1 MRKLL
6 VSICAAAL
14 SVGTAVST
22 AAPVAAA
29 PIVPA
34 PIQAAPSDI
43 IQVQDRQWR
52 RHGFQPGRP
61 GFQQR
66 RQGFYHDRDRGRY
79 YYNGHRGYRDY
90 RPGYR
95 RYNDF
100 WFPAGAF
107 VAGALLGG
115 ALAAPPAPV
124 YREPVRRV
132 YGGDAHVRW
141 CYDRYRSYRAYDN
154 TFQPY
159 NGPRQQCY
167 SPYS

>member
-1 MRKLL
+1 MRKFL
-6 VSICAAAL
+6 VSLCAAAL
-14 SVGTAVST
+14 SIGTAVST

-29 PIVPA
+29 PIIPMPA
-34 PIQAAPSDI
+34 QAAPGSDVI
-43 IQVQDRQWR
+43 NVQDWNYRRYPAWQ
-52 RHGFQPGRP
+52 RHGNVPGRP
-61 GFQQR
+61 GFYQN
-66 RQGFYHDRDRGRY
+66 RGRY

-132 YGGDAHVRW
+132 YRGGDAHVQW
-141 CYDRYRSYRAYDN
+141 CYNRYRSYRAYDN

-167 SPYS
+167 SPY

>member
-1 MRKLL
+1 MKKYLA
-6 VSICAAAL
+6 SFCAAAI
-14 SVGTAVST
+14 SFGTIVST

-34 PIQAAPSDI
+34 PVAKVQSDI
-43 IQVQDRQWR
+43 INVQGESGNWR
-52 RHGFQPGRP
+52 NRGY
-61 GFQQR
+61 QR
-66 RQGFYHDRDRGRY
+66 YRGNH
-79 YYNGHRGYRDY
+79 YYNGHRGYRNY

-95 RYNDF
+95 RHNGY

-107 VAGALLGG
+107 IAGALLGG
-115 ALAAPPAPV
+115 ALAAPAPAPI

-132 YGGDAHVRW
+132 RMNDAHVRW
-141 CYDRYRSYRAYDN
+141 CYNRYRSYRAADN

>member
-1 MRKLL
+1 MRKLV

-14 SVGTAVST
+14 SIGTAVST

-29 PIVPA
+29 PIVPVPA
-34 PIQAAPSDI
+34 QAAPNSDVI
-43 IQVQDRQWR
+43 NVQDWNYR
-52 RHGFQPGRP
+52 RIPNAGWQSHNRVPGRP
-61 GFQQR
+61 GFYSS
-66 RQGFYHDRDRGRY
+66 GGRY

-141 CYDRYRSYRAYDN
+141 CYNRYRSYRAYDN